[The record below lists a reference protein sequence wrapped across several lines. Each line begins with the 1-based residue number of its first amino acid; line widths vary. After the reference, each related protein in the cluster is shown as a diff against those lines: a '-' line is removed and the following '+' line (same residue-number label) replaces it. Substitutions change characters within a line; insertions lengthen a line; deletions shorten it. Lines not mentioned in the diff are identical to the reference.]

1 MNQTLK
7 QSKQAIRAFV
17 RAHWSDQKLT
27 EVYAF
32 NRDGK
37 MHWNDYCG
45 CLLGVSLAE
54 TLHTRQSKCPDLIL
68 GMHYIS
74 VKKSLRNAAMV
85 EAAYWH
91 LWDGSYIRGFLCW
104 DALAQRRLSA
114 ILRAEM
120 RRREHIRVMIIAAES
135 PVGELVAQ

>member
-7 QSKQAIRAFV
+7 QSKQAIRAFI
-17 RAHWSDQKLT
+17 RMHWSDQKLT

-45 CLLGVSLAE
+45 CLLGVTLSQI
-54 TLHTRQSKCPDLIL
+54 LHTRQSICPDWAP
-68 GMHYIS
+68 GSHYTRA
-74 VKKSLRNAAMV
+74 KLSLPRAATL
-85 EAAYWH
+85 EEAYWY
-91 LWDGSYIRGFLCW
+91 LGDGCYIRGNVCD

-120 RRREHIRVMIIAAES
+120 RRRERVRQAAPAPELQQEA
-135 PVGELVAQ
+135 PVGV